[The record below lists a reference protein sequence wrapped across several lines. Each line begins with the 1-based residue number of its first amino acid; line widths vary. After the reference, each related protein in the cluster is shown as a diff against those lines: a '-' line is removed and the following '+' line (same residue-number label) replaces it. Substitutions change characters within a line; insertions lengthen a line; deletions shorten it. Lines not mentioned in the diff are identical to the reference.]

1 MHTNT
6 FGMKDNSIMTF
17 IAGAAIGAV
26 LGVLFA
32 PDKGE
37 QTRRKVREAT
47 RDGREKLYA
56 KLDELEKA
64 LDEQTDD
71 EEYDVPEEDEA
82 AVPSGSRNINID

>member
-1 MHTNT
+1 
-6 FGMKDNSIMTF
+6 MKDNNIITF

-56 KLDELEKA
+56 KLDELEKS

-82 AVPSGSRNINID
+82 AEPSGSRNINID

>member
-1 MHTNT
+1 
-6 FGMKDNSIMTF
+6 MKDNGIMTF

-37 QTRRKVREAT
+37 QTRRKVRAAT

-56 KLDELEKA
+56 TLDELEKA
-64 LDEQTDD
+64 LDDQADED
-71 EEYDVPEEDEA
+71 EEYDSPEEDGA
-82 AVPSGSRNINID
+82 AEPSGSRNIDID

>member
-1 MHTNT
+1 
-6 FGMKDNSIMTF
+6 MKDNSIMTF

-37 QTRRKVREAT
+37 VTRRKVRNAT

-56 KLDELEKA
+56 TLDELEKA
-64 LDEQTDD
+64 LDEQVDD
-71 EEYDVPEEDEA
+71 EEEYDSPEEDEA
-82 AVPSGSRNINID
+82 AEPSDEPSDSRNIDIA

>member
-1 MHTNT
+1 
-6 FGMKDNSIMTF
+6 MKDDGIITF

-47 RDGREKLYA
+47 RDGRERLYA

-64 LDEQTDD
+64 LDEQADDD

-82 AVPSGSRNINID
+82 AETSCSRNINID

>member
-1 MHTNT
+1 
-6 FGMKDNSIMTF
+6 MKDNSIMTF

-37 QTRRKVREAT
+37 VTRRKVRAAT

-56 KLDELEKA
+56 TLDELEKA
-64 LDEQTDD
+64 LDEQVDED
-71 EEYDVPEEDEA
+71 EEYDSPEEDEA
-82 AVPSGSRNINID
+82 AEPSEESAKTRNIDID